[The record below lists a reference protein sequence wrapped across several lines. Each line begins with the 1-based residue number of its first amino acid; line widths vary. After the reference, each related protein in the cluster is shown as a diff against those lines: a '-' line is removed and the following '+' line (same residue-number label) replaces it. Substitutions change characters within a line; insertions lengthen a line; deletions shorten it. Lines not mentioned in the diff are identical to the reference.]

1 MHARQEDKMAPVG
14 RVERRA
20 PPGFLLGPFS
30 WAGEPVSK
38 LTDLGPAICVNL
50 CKIGRARM
58 HLIAL
63 ALAYLED
70 QLTSDLA
77 RLLVCGSV
85 RQIITET
92 LRHDLPAG
100 LSRAVAHMPANA
112 LAKESY
118 RRLIELLHH
127 GPTAKLLFHVDA
139 INDAMV
145 DVIYH
150 TPATLRRPVMLLA
163 MNRGSDWSRFAG
175 LSDGLR
181 ILVGRGSQLQ
191 RTGQQFGGSAKAPA
205 ICGQAENLLRQ
216 PTAARDHAAC

>member
-1 MHARQEDKMAPVG
+1 MGLV
-14 RVERRA
+14 
-20 PPGFLLGPFS
+20 
-30 WAGEPVSK
+30 WK
-38 LTDLGPAICVNL
+38 LDDHDPAICVNL

-92 LRHDLPAG
+92 MGHGLPAG

-127 GPTAKLLFHVDA
+127 APTAKLLFHVNA

-150 TPATLRRPVMLLA
+150 TPATLRRPIMALA
-163 MNRGSDWSRFAG
+163 MGRGSDWSWFAE

-181 ILVGRGSQLQ
+181 ILVARGAFAISMNWSAIWRQ
-191 RTGQQFGGSAKAPA
+191 RNDR
-205 ICGQAENLLRQ
+205 ENLR
-216 PTAARDHAAC
+216 PR